1 MLGLLTAP
9 RTPSDFTSAYIC
21 DLSPTRPRL
30 PGLRVRVGASERRE
44 AHRRPPAGR
53 TRWGTPQTR
62 HVTADAVIAPSE
74 VSFLLIFS
82 FKGAADS
89 ETSYGRLLS
98 HSSPS
103 NRQVLQGYV
112 PRSQAGWPSFAS
124 VILLAQLLIV
134 SFPRATTR
142 TSGSLIH
149 KWHVNDEQED
159 LASGPFPKS
168 WRLTVHTSH
177 TPPVVA
183 KGFLIS
189 SQR

>member
-1 MLGLLTAP
+1 MILPPLIFVTCHLHAHDSQVSASGWALPRGERRTAARLLDA
-9 RTPSDFTSAYIC
+9 RAGE
-21 DLSPTRPRL
+21 RPRL
-30 PGLRVRVGASERRE
+30 ATS
-44 AHRRPPAGR
+44 
-53 TRWGTPQTR
+53 
-62 HVTADAVIAPSE
+62 TADAVIAPSE

-142 TSGSLIH
+142 MSGSLIH